1 MLKNKDLIQKAKKEL
16 KLNGIALIKNYMS
29 DSVELLELKKKI
41 YQLVCVKAKIYKL
54 DLPSNDPNSI
64 NDTIM
69 KLHSINNKIGA
80 FLNDSLNSAPELFR
94 ILSST
99 NITELAQDVLGIKS
113 NSLLSNNHR
122 IRVQIPG
129 RDEVSNLPWHQ
140 DSHYNDLYLKN
151 NSVVIWLSVVDIDN
165 DAGPIVYKKGSQI
178 NNQVGRLSFK
188 KSNGRIA
195 YTVPDEYINDKR
207 FKEEAIPTKSGDV
220 LLLDMDLIHRS
231 GLNKSEKVKFSLQAR
246 FHNAMNPDF
255 LPQYS

>member
-1 MLKNKDLIQKAKKEL
+1 MFKNKDLIQKAKQEL

-41 YQLVCVKAKIYKL
+41 YQLVCIKAKLYKL
-54 DLPSNDPNSI
+54 DLPNNDPNFI
-64 NDTIM
+64 NDTII

-80 FLNDSLNSAPELFR
+80 FLNDSLNSSPELFK

-99 NITELAQDVLGIKS
+99 NITELGNYILDIR
-113 NSLLSNNHR
+113 NDSLLSNNHR

-129 RDEVSNLPWHQ
+129 RDGVSNLPWHQ
-140 DSHYNDLYLKN
+140 DSHYNNFYLKN
-151 NSVVIWLSVVDIDN
+151 NSVVIWISVSDIDN

-178 NNQVGRLSFK
+178 NNQVERLDFK
-188 KSNGRIA
+188 KPNNLNA
-195 YTVPDEYINDKR
+195 YTLPDKYINDKR
-207 FKEEAIPTKSGDV
+207 FKEESIPTKSGDV
-220 LLLDMDLIHRS
+220 LLIDMDLIHRS

-246 FHNAMNPDF
+246 FHNASNPNF